1 MHIVE
6 MMEEIQRLFETLQ
19 TDGFVQLVF
28 AQQFGKIIQT
38 FFVNRQ
44 FLRVN
49 GGKKK
54 KEDCLQSRV
63 CICRL
68 GTPNRIYVRMYD
80 IIAPQLTDGRNNQN
94 SGIHSV
100 ATKMFRRYTY
110 RAP

>member
-19 TDGFVQLVF
+19 TYGFVQLVF

-54 KEDCLQSRV
+54 RKIV
-63 CICRL
+63 CSLVCAFVGRKPQ
-68 GTPNRIYVRMYD
+68 TVYVY
-80 IIAPQLTDGRNNQN
+80 
-94 SGIHSV
+94 V
-100 ATKMFRRYTY
+100 
-110 RAP
+110 